1 MVAKSKY
8 KTPDSD
14 DEDTHFLVNVRI
26 RSEISSTLL
35 AAGKRV
41 TFKDDEIIL
50 DTGTNGSIFRNV
62 SLLDSI
68 HKENRVTF
76 DALDQYSRR
85 HASTVQGALPR
96 GRHRQHPLVLPTP
109 TDGSLQRESPTR
121 GRQLRYLHSAD
132 AKSLKP

>member
-14 DEDTHFLVNVRI
+14 DEDMHFLVNVRI

-68 HKENRVTF
+68 HKEI
-76 DALDQYSRR
+76 
-85 HASTVQGALPR
+85 
-96 GRHRQHPLVLPTP
+96 
-109 TDGSLQRESPTR
+109 E
-121 GRQLRYLHSAD
+121 
-132 AKSLKP
+132 

>member
-14 DEDTHFLVNVRI
+14 EEDTHFLVNVRI

-41 TFKDDEIIL
+41 TFEDDEIIL

-68 HKENRVTF
+68 HKEI
-76 DALDQYSRR
+76 
-85 HASTVQGALPR
+85 
-96 GRHRQHPLVLPTP
+96 
-109 TDGSLQRESPTR
+109 E
-121 GRQLRYLHSAD
+121 
-132 AKSLKP
+132 